1 MTQKQI
7 SNERIKHKLLNGNIK
22 NVSTQTGNS
31 NEVIIYRSDN
41 KSIRVYYSSGYKEV
55 VISFNFGSKSFII
68 TKPMWLIFKKN
79 FNKIDNLIDE

>member
-7 SNERIKHKLLNGNIK
+7 SKERIKHKLLNGNIK

-31 NEVIIYRSDN
+31 NEVIIYQSNN
-41 KSIRVYYSSGYKEV
+41 KSIRVYHSSGYKEV

-68 TKPMWLIFKKN
+68 TKPMWLIFKK
-79 FNKIDNLIDE
+79 ILIKLII

>member
-31 NEVIIYRSDN
+31 NEVIIYG
-41 KSIRVYYSSGYKEV
+41 KIKFSIKH
-55 VISFNFGSKSFII
+55 I
-68 TKPMWLIFKKN
+68 TFQYI
-79 FNKIDNLIDE
+79 